1 MRIADNTSHRLYPL
15 YIHFVLNIRQE
26 GQHIAL
32 MKHFLKRFTPGE
44 DRFAN
49 IETTKAENGGPILAE
64 ALAYLECRVEQRMEC
79 GDHWLIYAIAEKGKV
94 LHQGLTAIHHR
105 KSGSYY

>member
-15 YIHFVLNIRQE
+15 YIHFVLNILQE

-32 MKHFLKRFTPGE
+32 MKHFLKPFSPGE

-64 ALAYLECRVEQRMEC
+64 ALAYLECRV
-79 GDHWLIYAIAEKGKV
+79 KV